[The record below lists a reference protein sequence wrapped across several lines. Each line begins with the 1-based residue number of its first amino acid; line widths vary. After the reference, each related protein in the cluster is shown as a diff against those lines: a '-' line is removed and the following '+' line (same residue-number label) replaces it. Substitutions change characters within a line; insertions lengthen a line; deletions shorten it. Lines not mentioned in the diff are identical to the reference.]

1 MSLFSDLMGD
11 DPLPARSILDN
22 EDVLLER
29 LLNSI
34 NIPVRV
40 KSQKDEY
47 SKSLKFLRKTTL
59 VSMNNDILNF
69 ANQTG
74 LVFRNIKDYT
84 NEFKIKGFE
93 SRSIYFTNILN
104 NESFI
109 DKIGVLHTN
118 NFKARVNGELKNVHL
133 IIKDI
138 QGCGKPN
145 IEIIDCNKDKQL
157 SLTNFNISGCFT
169 KLNIKTRNLLNF
181 NNFHSNNINE
191 IHITCKCMCPR
202 CGLIKQLSK
211 LFNFNHKFH
220 AWDNNDTLIELQLKS
235 LNDIV
240 EYYNSN
246 YNTYIPEFPFDINDI
261 NLYDVLDVSN
271 IDNLNKIVIKFN
283 NSKLIMTKDINIAK
297 MYWNWRYKNCDLPT
311 TKDGWYIM
319 FSSLDKINR
328 RSY

>member
-47 SKSLKFLRKTTL
+47 SKSLKFLKKTTL

-109 DKIGVLHTN
+109 DK
-118 NFKARVNGELKNVHL
+118 
-133 IIKDI
+133 
-138 QGCGKPN
+138 
-145 IEIIDCNKDKQL
+145 
-157 SLTNFNISGCFT
+157 
-169 KLNIKTRNLLNF
+169 
-181 NNFHSNNINE
+181 
-191 IHITCKCMCPR
+191 
-202 CGLIKQLSK
+202 GLCR
-211 LFNFNHKFH
+211 
-220 AWDNNDTLIELQLKS
+220 
-235 LNDIV
+235 
-240 EYYNSN
+240 
-246 YNTYIPEFPFDINDI
+246 
-261 NLYDVLDVSN
+261 
-271 IDNLNKIVIKFN
+271 
-283 NSKLIMTKDINIAK
+283 IA
-297 MYWNWRYKNCDLPT
+297 
-311 TKDGWYIM
+311 
-319 FSSLDKINR
+319 
-328 RSY
+328 